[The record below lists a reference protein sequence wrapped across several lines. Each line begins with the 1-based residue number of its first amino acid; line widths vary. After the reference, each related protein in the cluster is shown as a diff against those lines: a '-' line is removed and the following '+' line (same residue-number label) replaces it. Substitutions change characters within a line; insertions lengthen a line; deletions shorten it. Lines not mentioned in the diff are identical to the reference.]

1 MILNLF
7 KRNSSSLFDWLLGE
21 LIRSFL
27 KTNASQL
34 TIYGYV
40 DLLWH
45 YITLVS
51 FLDPHVLLCWVLGSP
66 LYDCFNALQPFL
78 LTRRS

>member
-1 MILNLF
+1 MVLNLS

-21 LIRSFL
+21 LIGSFL
-27 KTNASQL
+27 KNNASQL

-45 YITLVS
+45 YTTS
-51 FLDPHVLLCWVLGSP
+51 KFLFLNPHVLRCWVLGSS
-66 LYDCFNALQPFL
+66 LYDCF
-78 LTRRS
+78 

>member
-7 KRNSSSLFDWLLGE
+7 KRKSSSLFDWLLGE

-27 KTNASQL
+27 KNNASQL

-45 YITLVS
+45 YITSS
-51 FLDPHVLLCWVLGSP
+51 FFSWSSCFAMLGTWKS
-66 LYDCFNALQPFL
+66 
-78 LTRRS
+78 SI

>member
-7 KRNSSSLFDWLLGE
+7 KRKSSSLFDWLLGE

-27 KTNASQL
+27 KNNASQL

-45 YITLVS
+45 YITSS
-51 FLDPHVLLCWVLGSP
+51 FFS
-66 LYDCFNALQPFL
+66 
-78 LTRRS
+78 

>member
-1 MILNLF
+1 MVLNLSE
-7 KRNSSSLFDWLLGE
+7 RNSSLFDWLLGE
-21 LIRSFL
+21 LIGSFL
-27 KTNASQL
+27 KNNASQL

-45 YITLVS
+45 YITSS
-51 FLDPHVLLCWVLGSP
+51 FFFLILMFCDVGYLEVLYMIV
-66 LYDCFNALQPFL
+66 FNALQPFL